1 MESKHV
7 QFAST
12 TSPDGDDGSAA
23 AVIEHHHR
31 EFNNPVNM
39 EEEIS
44 LEDERD
50 FNNTSFA

>member
-12 TSPDGDDGSAA
+12 TSPDGVDGSAA

-31 EFNNPVNM
+31 EFNNPVTM